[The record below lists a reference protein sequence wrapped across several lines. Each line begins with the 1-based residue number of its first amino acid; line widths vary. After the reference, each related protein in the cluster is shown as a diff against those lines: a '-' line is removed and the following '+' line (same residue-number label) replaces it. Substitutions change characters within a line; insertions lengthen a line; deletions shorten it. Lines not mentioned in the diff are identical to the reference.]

1 MRVYILIKVSKT
13 CIKNRTLIV
22 TCQKFIPYNECRKN
36 YMQTVGV
43 DSMRIKTCQK
53 NQQQPKH
60 ANILI
65 LNSETSFIMYRDIHV
80 I

>member
-1 MRVYILIKVSKT
+1 
-13 CIKNRTLIV
+13 
-22 TCQKFIPYNECRKN
+22 
-36 YMQTVGV
+36 MQTVGV

-53 NQQQPKH
+53 KQQQPKH